1 MNFGNMPSMSA
12 TGANSVPLGK
22 PNPAISSGG
31 RMSNESMLNAARE
44 AAMRI
49 AEKRRGFS
57 ASTSAADHPL
67 VGGAGPTKKKKRS
80 RWEPQVSAETTPVA
94 SVSIV
99 LPPNLTADQEKQF
112 LLHLQ
117 IDEQSRRLR
126 TGDLGIP
133 PNPEDRSPSPEPIYN
148 SEGKRLNTREYRTRK
163 KIEEERHKLIQEAL
177 VLNPEY
183 KPPADYKPPV
193 QRVSDRVT
201 IPQDKHPDINFV
213 GLLIGPRGNTLKK
226 MEKETGAKIM
236 IRGKGSVKEGK
247 IGRKDG
253 QPLPGEDE
261 PLHAL
266 VTANNAESVKK
277 AVDQINEIIKQG
289 IETPEGQNDLR
300 RMQLRELAK
309 LNGTL
314 REDDMIRCTNCGAS
328 SHRTWQCP
336 ERQNITNTVVCTQCG
351 GTGHIAA
358 DCRQKREG
366 GGGFGPQS
374 TVDKAKMDSEY
385 MSLMA
390 ELGEGPPPPATSS
403 APPPQPA
410 SGPRPLLSTP
420 VNPPPP
426 LMGQNAHTPPWANKE
441 KHQHHHQHQHHG
453 RMDNKP
459 PSLLGSSP
467 NQQHPPSL
475 MSQQVQPLSSLP
487 PPPPP
492 ASSGN
497 QQWNQLPPAPPG
509 SQAPPLPP
517 PSLLFAPPPPPPT
530 SEPPPPPQS
539 SSSQWQSQPS
549 SAPMLVTTHSG
560 APPWHQHQI
569 QGNAPPL
576 MSTNFAPPWHQFSGT
591 EVPYGSSPTS
601 NAMPPPPWQLQ
612 AAPPPPPWQQPPPP
626 PVPQPPTMMPPGM
639 PPPPAS
645 QPPLPPGPPPP
656 PPVPMMPYGQ
666 PPPPPPPMDSSPQG
680 MGAVPPLL
688 PPAPPPPPPN

>member
-1 MNFGNMPSMSA
+1 MNMAA
-12 TGANSVPLGK
+12 TGANSIPLGK
-22 PNPAISSGG
+22 PNPGFGHPVGG
-31 RMSNESMLNAARE
+31 RTSNESMLNAARE
-44 AAMRI
+44 AAARI
-49 AEKRRGFS
+49 AEKRRVGV
-57 ASTSAADHPL
+57 AAQNHEIGD
-67 VGGAGPTKKKKRS
+67 GMSKKKRRS
-80 RWEPQVSAETTPVA
+80 RWEQPTETKPPVPT
-94 SVSIV
+94 V
-99 LPPNLTADQEKQF
+99 LPPNLTPDQEKQF

-117 IDEQSRRLR
+117 IEELSRRLR

-148 SEGKRLNTREYRTRK
+148 TEGKRLNTREYRTRK
-163 KIEEERHKLIQEAL
+163 KIEEERHKHIQEAL
-177 VLNPEY
+177 TLNTEY

-193 QRVSDRVT
+193 QRVSDRVM

-247 IGRKDG
+247 VGRKDG

-314 REDDMIRCTNCGAS
+314 REDDTIRCTNCGAS

-336 ERQNITNTVVCTQCG
+336 ERQNITNTVVCTNCG

-358 DCRQKREG
+358 DCRQRRDGGGGGGGG
-366 GGGFGPQS
+366 GGGFGPQN

-385 MSLMA
+385 LSLMA
-390 ELGEGPPPPATSS
+390 ELGEGPPPPVSS
-403 APPPQPA
+403 SSSSHNHP

-420 VNPPPP
+420 ISNHPPP
-426 LMGQNAHTPPWANKE
+426 LMSQNAPPPWMNKDKPPSLME
-441 KHQHHHQHQHHG
+441 N
-453 RMDNKP
+453 RP
-459 PSLLGSSP
+459 PSLLGSGP
-467 NQQHPPSL
+467 NQPPPSL
-475 MSQQVQPLSSLP
+475 MSQQVQPPNNMP

-492 ASSGN
+492 SGMSN
-497 QQWNQLPPAPPG
+497 QSWAQPPPAPPTSMAG
-509 SQAPPLPP
+509 PVPPPPP
-517 PSLLFAPPPPPPT
+517 PSLLAAPPPPPPS
-530 SEPPPPPQS
+530 SEPPPPPQPT
-539 SSSQWQSQPS
+539 SQPWQIQTS
-549 SAPMLVTTHSG
+549 SAPSLATTNAG
-560 APPWHQHQI
+560 APPPWYQT
-569 QGNAPPL
+569 QGSSHGATTTVSASMPPL
-576 MSTNFAPPWHQFSGT
+576 PPWQAPGNPSMGNMPPWH
-591 EVPYGSSPTS
+591 
-601 NAMPPPPWQLQ
+601 
-612 AAPPPPPWQQPPPP
+612 QPPPP
-626 PVPQPPTMMPPGM
+626 PMPPPQPPSMMHPHMQPGM
-639 PPPPAS
+639 PPPPV

-656 PPVPMMPYGQ
+656 PPMGMMPYGQ
-666 PPPPPPPMDSSPQG
+666 PPPPPPPVDVSQG